1 MSEIEDAFGF
11 NDKPAESQVEK
22 YPNEL
27 GDNNAETVISTFAYV
42 ALVLGCLVSLIY
54 GISLMERSTQELGL
68 AVIVG
73 GMIYSV
79 FSWAILMVIANIS
92 NNIRQ
97 IKHELKKR
105 NSKDKEA

>member
-42 ALVLGCLVSLIY
+42 ALVLNVPSRIC
-54 GISLMERSTQELGL
+54 R
-68 AVIVG
+68 
-73 GMIYSV
+73 
-79 FSWAILMVIANIS
+79 ILN
-92 NNIRQ
+92 
-97 IKHELKKR
+97 
-105 NSKDKEA
+105 